1 MKYGYFDEAPGF
13 IVVEPLTGFR
23 CWTEK
28 PRNRVLETGSRV
40 VDATT
45 GVVGHKVESSWEWK
59 GERTSARKPRGGVR
73 YISRVYVRA
82 VPY

>member
-1 MKYGYFDEAPGF
+1 MKYSYFDEAPGF

-40 VDATT
+40 VGATT

-59 GERTSARKPRGGVR
+59 GERTSARKPRGEMHD
-73 YISRVYVRA
+73 IFPVYVSA

>member
-1 MKYGYFDEAPGF
+1 MKYSYFDEAPGF

-28 PRNRVLETGSRV
+28 PRNRVLETGSRM

-45 GVVGHKVESSWEWK
+45 GVVGHKEQLGMEG
-59 GERTSARKPRGGVR
+59 GENERAQTAGRDAR
-73 YISRVYVRA
+73 YISRVSA